1 MEINPDEIYYNISL
15 EKYKNNIEN
24 GINIYSSFPDGK
36 PVNKRDNFYILKGN
50 TPINDSL
57 NELKNYHKI
66 NFENYTLP
74 IENIPEHITHISIT
88 GKKYNFQLDNL
99 PSNLVYLE
107 LCTLDSYDYELT
119 NLPLNL
125 KELHVSM
132 CLQYPITSFP
142 NGLLKLYADFRKLK
156 EDVNIDMPQSLIIF
170 DVTLNTFKQI
180 TTVSPNLKLFEVEIS
195 NKYENVD
202 KLNVL
207 DFNEGLEIFSVT
219 TYNHG
224 LNEISIEQIE
234 KLPDSV
240 KYMQIQINDDSRYI
254 KFPKSLEVLEL
265 DNFSFI
271 QYETCLRSMN
281 NIKAIHMSLAQIML
295 LDINN
300 IPKTLKYIN
309 FNVQEH
315 NISNS
320 VYIKNSKIHNL
331 VMTHTEFIK
340 YKTLYEKALYNLQ
353 PEHNSRKRKFS
364 DTDLATDIEIVLDDN
379 EEYSDDE
386 ILYENFDYTDGDY
399 SGKKH
404 DTPEMLKIKQ
414 LIIRK
419 YVDFIVNTLTS
430 NGVYVDYS

>member
-1 MEINPDEIYYNISL
+1 
-15 EKYKNNIEN
+15 
-24 GINIYSSFPDGK
+24 
-36 PVNKRDNFYILKGN
+36 
-50 TPINDSL
+50 
-57 NELKNYHKI
+57 
-66 NFENYTLP
+66 
-74 IENIPEHITHISIT
+74 
-88 GKKYNFQLDNL
+88 
-99 PSNLVYLE
+99 
-107 LCTLDSYDYELT
+107 
-119 NLPLNL
+119 
-125 KELHVSM
+125 
-132 CLQYPITSFP
+132 LQYHITSFP

-224 LNEISIEQIE
+224 LNEISIKQIE

-271 QYETCLRSMN
+271 QYETCLRSIN

-331 VMTHTEFIK
+331 VITHTEFIK
-340 YKTLYEKALYNLQ
+340 YKTLYEKALYNLP
-353 PEHNSRKRKFS
+353 PEHNSCKRKFS
-364 DTDLATDIEIVLDDN
+364 EIDLATDIEFVLDDN
-379 EEYSDDE
+379 EEYTDDE

-430 NGVYVDYS
+430 NCVFVDYS